1 MDSLASA
8 FARQAPSEV
17 TFGAT
22 VLSAPHF
29 FYGTNTRAVHEAFR
43 VRSDDG
49 HALEIVD
56 NVKLA
61 PRIPVAV
68 GDHIDVRGELV
79 PVTSHGPLVHWT
91 HADPAHLHPDGYID
105 LNGRRYA

>member
-1 MDSLASA
+1 MESLASA
-8 FARQAPSEV
+8 LTRNAPSEV

-22 VLSAPHF
+22 VLSAPHY
-29 FYGTNTRAVHEAFR
+29 FYGTNTHAMHEAFR

-49 HALEIVD
+49 HDLEIVD

-61 PRIPVAV
+61 PRIPVV
-68 GDHIDVRGELV
+68 PGDRIGVRGELV

-91 HADPAHLHPDGYID
+91 HADPAHVHPDGYLE
-105 LNGRRYA
+105 LNGKRYA